1 MTYAATAAWLRPRLW
16 VGAVVGVVP
25 WAVWLGSLA
34 IGGWYK
40 DAEGTLIGADH
51 LAFYAAAHLI
61 RDGQPE
67 RMYDYR
73 DLNDSG
79 YQRNLIGWEWN
90 GFEAFRNPPFYALL
104 YLPTAGVSFYA
115 SCLIWMALGVG
126 LLALSIWL
134 LRPQRPVRVF
144 LWSLAFYPV
153 FATTSFGQNT
163 LISLAIFSGAYRLL
177 ETDRRF
183 AAGFVAGLLWFK
195 PQLLLGLFIWW
206 AFAPRRYFRC
216 WLGVGAMGAI
226 LAALCWGVV
235 PEASRAF
242 VKNLPTIVGY
252 HGFGL
257 WNVHTPK
264 VFFWLLL
271 RRWSEANASEDSQSF
286 ELVIAINQVLA
297 LAITGISVA
306 IAWRIVKRSHASVA
320 AMFPVAV
327 YLSLWASP
335 HTLIYEWALLIAA
348 GVVLW
353 KRYPNHRDAW
363 LCLFLL
369 AWAGLTISTTFAY
382 VQIRFLDW
390 PCVVQISIPILGV
403 VGWLGAR
410 ELATARSSEEQ
421 C

>member
-1 MTYAATAAWLRPRLW
+1 
-16 VGAVVGVVP
+16 
-25 WAVWLGSLA
+25 
-34 IGGWYK
+34 
-40 DAEGTLIGADH
+40 
-51 LAFYAAAHLI
+51 
-61 RDGQPE
+61 
-67 RMYDYR
+67 
-73 DLNDSG
+73 
-79 YQRNLIGWEWN
+79 
-90 GFEAFRNPPFYALL
+90 
-104 YLPTAGVSFYA
+104 
-115 SCLIWMALGVG
+115 
-126 LLALSIWL
+126 
-134 LRPQRPVRVF
+134 
-144 LWSLAFYPV
+144 
-153 FATTSFGQNT
+153 
-163 LISLAIFSGAYRLL
+163 
-177 ETDRRF
+177 
-183 AAGFVAGLLWFK
+183 
-195 PQLLLGLFIWW
+195 
-206 AFAPRRYFRC
+206 
-216 WLGVGAMGAI
+216 
-226 LAALCWGVV
+226 
-235 PEASRAF
+235 
-242 VKNLPTIVGY
+242 VGY

-286 ELVIAINQVLA
+286 ELVIAVNQVLA
-297 LAITGISVA
+297 LAITGISVV
-306 IAWRIVKRSHASVA
+306 IAWRVAKRSQASVA